1 MRCHD
6 CHEHE
11 ATFHEVVL
19 HKGQRVERHL
29 CEHCAREAGISN
41 DPHMPISQLI
51 SSYMLGQNLPI
62 PKVGKSDKKKS
73 SETDRPRPSCV
84 GCGLTF
90 TRFMKSGLLGCS
102 ACYSTFVDRLG
113 PMIERAHEGGCVHV
127 GKVPKRALCDSQN
140 APDQDRLTHLLG
152 DARQR
157 EERLERIRAQ
167 LTKCVQSEDYE
178 QAARLRDE
186 LTKTSSMAGSQ
197 IEPSPSPTHP
207 VESEESSSSHAA
219 P

>member
-1 MRCHD
+1 MRCHE
-6 CHEHE
+6 CHEQE

-29 CEHCAREAGISN
+29 CEQCARDAGISN

-51 SSYMLGQNLPI
+51 SSYMMGQNLPI
-62 PKVGKSDKKKS
+62 PKVGRHDKKDSKKTS
-73 SETDRPRPSCV
+73 RPSPACV

-102 ACYSTFVDRLG
+102 ACYCTFVDRLG
-113 PMIERAHEGGCVHV
+113 PMIERAHEGGCVHM
-127 GKVPKRALCDSQN
+127 GKVPRRALCESQN
-140 APDQDRLTHLLG
+140 TPDTTRLNRLLG

-157 EERLERIRAQ
+157 EERLENIRAQ
-167 LTKCVQSEDYE
+167 LAKCVQGEDYE

-186 LTKTSSMAGSQ
+186 LTRISLLASSQ
-197 IEPSPSPTHP
+197 VEPSPIPEHAVKP
-207 VESEESSSSHAA
+207 EESSSSAA
-219 P
+219 AS